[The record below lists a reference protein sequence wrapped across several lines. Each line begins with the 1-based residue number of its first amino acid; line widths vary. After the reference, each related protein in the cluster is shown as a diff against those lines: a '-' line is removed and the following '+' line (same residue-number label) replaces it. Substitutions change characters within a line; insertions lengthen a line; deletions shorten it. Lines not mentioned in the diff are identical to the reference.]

1 MRNRRFLKEAAQR
14 TGVSITVKK
23 IIALL
28 VLITVAILVI
38 WFMGRQPPAQVLLHK
53 IERGTVE
60 KTVSNTRAG
69 TVEACRRSKLSMPSG
84 GRVDSL
90 LVDEGDRV
98 QKGQVLLSLWNKDR
112 MAMQSQAS
120 AMLLSAR
127 HSAEKICVEADNA
140 EREANRLDT
149 LLARKLASREATELG
164 RTKAQ
169 GSGFA
174 CEAARDE
181 EQVAQA
187 NLDINNVLLE
197 ETFLRAPFA
206 GTIAK
211 INGEIGEYVTP
222 SPPGVAT
229 PPAVDLID
237 YSCLYVTSPIDEV
250 DAGELHEGLPA
261 RISLD
266 AFRGEVFVGKL
277 DRIATYVLDLEKQA
291 RTVEVDVTFEDP
303 AVRERLLVGYSAD
316 IDIILETHADVLR
329 VPTEAVMEN
338 DQVYRYN
345 RDSGTLELV
354 SIDVGL
360 RNWNFTEVTGKLQA
374 GDEIVLSLDVPDLAD
389 GLEAVPR
396 DD

>member
-1 MRNRRFLKEAAQR
+1 M
-14 TGVSITVKK
+14 KK
-23 IIALL
+23 TIALL
-28 VLITVAILVI
+28 IVIALVVVAI
-38 WFMGRQPPAQVLLHK
+38 WFMGRQPPAQVRLHTVA
-53 IERGTVE
+53 RGTVE

-69 TVEACRRSKLSMPSG
+69 TVEACRRSKLSMPIG
-84 GRVDSL
+84 GRVDTL

-98 QKGQVLLSLWNKDR
+98 KSGQVLLSLWNKDR

-120 AMLLSAR
+120 ARLQSAR
-127 HSAEKICVEADNA
+127 HTAEQVCVEADNA
-140 EREANRLDT
+140 AREATRLDT
-149 LLARKLASREATELG
+149 LLARQLASKEATELG

-169 GSGFA
+169 SSAFA
-174 CEAARDE
+174 CQAARDE
-181 EQVAQA
+181 AQVAQA

-206 GTIAK
+206 GIIAK

-237 YSCLYVTSPIDEV
+237 YSCLYVTAPIDEV
-250 DAGELHEGLPA
+250 DAGQLQRGLPA

-266 AFRGEVFVGKL
+266 AFRGDTFNGSL
-277 DRIATYVLDLEKQA
+277 NRIAPYVLDLEKQA
-291 RTVEVDVTFEDP
+291 RTVEVDVVFEDP

-316 IDIILETHADVLR
+316 IDIILDTHANVLR
-329 VPTEAVMEN
+329 IPTEAVMEN

-345 RDSGTLELV
+345 RQSGTLELL
-354 SIDVGL
+354 SIDTGL
-360 RNWNFTEVTGKLQA
+360 RNWNFTEVTGELEA
-374 GDEIVLSLDVPDLAD
+374 GDEIVLSLDTPGLAEGVEVVPQ
-389 GLEAVPR
+389 

>member
-1 MRNRRFLKEAAQR
+1 M
-14 TGVSITVKK
+14 KK

-28 VLITVAILVI
+28 AVIAVAVLAI
-38 WFMGRQPPAQVLLHK
+38 WFMGRQPPAQVLLHTVA
-53 IERGTVE
+53 RGTVE

-84 GRVDSL
+84 GRVDTL
-90 LVDEGDRV
+90 LVEEGDKV
-98 QKGQVLLSLWNKDR
+98 ENGQVLLSLWNKDR

-120 AMLLSAR
+120 ARLQFAR

-140 EREANRLDT
+140 AREAKRLDT
-149 LLARKLASREATELG
+149 LLARKLASKGATELG

-169 GSGFA
+169 SSDFA
-174 CEAARDE
+174 CQAARDE
-181 EQVAQA
+181 AEVAQA
-187 NLDINNVLLE
+187 NLDINTVMLE

-206 GTIAK
+206 GIVAK

-237 YSCLYVTSPIDEV
+237 YSCLYVTAPIDEV
-250 DAGELHEGLPA
+250 DAGELHPGLPA

-266 AFRGEVFVGKL
+266 AFRGETFAGTL
-277 DRIATYVLDLEKQA
+277 DRIAPYVLDLEKQA
-291 RTVEVDVTFEDP
+291 RTVEIDVIFEDP

-316 IDIILETHADVLR
+316 IDIILETHWDVLR

-345 RDSGTLELV
+345 RASGTLELV
-354 SIDVGL
+354 SIDAGL
-360 RNWNFTEVTGKLQA
+360 RNWNFTEVTAKLEA
-374 GDEIVLSLDVPDLAD
+374 GDEIVLSLDVPGLAE
-389 GLEAVPR
+389 GLEVVPR

>member
-1 MRNRRFLKEAAQR
+1 M
-14 TGVSITVKK
+14 KK

-28 VLITVAILVI
+28 VVIAVAVLAI
-38 WFMGRQPPAQVLLHK
+38 WLMGRQPPAQVLLHTVA
-53 IERGTVE
+53 RGMVE

-84 GRVDSL
+84 GRVDTL
-90 LVDEGDRV
+90 LVDEGDSV
-98 QKGQVLLSLWNKDR
+98 ESGQVLLSLWNKDR
-112 MAMQSQAS
+112 KAMQSQAIARLQS
-120 AMLLSAR
+120 AG
-127 HSAEKICVEADNA
+127 HSAQKVCVEADNA

-149 LLARKLASREATELG
+149 LLARKLASKEATELG

-169 GSGFA
+169 SSGFA
-174 CEAARDE
+174 CQAARDE
-181 EQVAQA
+181 EKVAQA
-187 NLDINNVLLE
+187 NLDINNVMLE

-206 GTIAK
+206 GIVAK
-211 INGEIGEYVTP
+211 INGEVGEYVTP

-237 YSCLYVTSPIDEV
+237 YSCMYVTAPIDEV
-250 DAGELHEGLPA
+250 DAGELHQGLSA

-266 AFRGEVFVGKL
+266 AFRGETFAGSL
-277 DRIATYVLDLEKQA
+277 DRIAPYVLDLEKQA
-291 RTVEVDVTFEDP
+291 RTVEIDVIFEDP

-316 IDIILETHADVLR
+316 IDIILETHSDVLR

-345 RDSGTLELV
+345 RASGTLELI
-354 SIDVGL
+354 SIDAGL
-360 RNWNFTEVTGKLQA
+360 RNWNFTEVTANLEA
-374 GDEIVLSLDVPDLAD
+374 GDEIVLSLDVPGLAD
-389 GLEAVPR
+389 GLEVVPR